1 MARRLETS
9 RLTLASIRHQVA
21 LASYQGLRVPAPKAQ
36 SAPSLDAAT
45 LAGIGQSLSSLF
57 SGPLERSV
65 PHHLLN
71 FLEKLETPTVV
82 ADAADQT
89 TVPTE
94 AGTHPAAPEP
104 M

>member
-1 MARRLETS
+1 
-9 RLTLASIRHQVA
+9 
-21 LASYQGLRVPAPKAQ
+21 
-36 SAPSLDAAT
+36 
-45 LAGIGQSLSSLF
+45 
-57 SGPLERSV
+57 V